1 MRRVLWSL
9 VLATLTLAV
18 SGALLLGAIWQG
30 AVQPPVGMV
39 WLGPVALSAHRD
51 CIAQW
56 NMPCAAAKPWT
67 LRLVVRRANGGWRLI
82 RLLRVEPAQRY
93 PRQSSSIADRFAAAG
108 TPREPA
114 V

>member
-1 MRRVLWSL
+1 MPDRSMKAPTSTSIEEGSQESLKSSGRRNTPSSAWYTVGSGQSRRGRPMRRVLWSL

-51 CIAQW
+51 CI
-56 NMPCAAAKPWT
+56 
-67 LRLVVRRANGGWRLI
+67 
-82 RLLRVEPAQRY
+82 
-93 PRQSSSIADRFAAAG
+93 
-108 TPREPA
+108 
-114 V
+114 